1 MVLRYQTLLEDNT
14 MDTKQIQQ
22 TVFNKFSEIFKDTNH
37 FNEKTVIG
45 FMAFTI
51 MFLYSAV
58 DIVTGVMGIT
68 LEIHQ
73 FVYESFMYITLGSF
87 GIAGLEKFSPAGAKR
102 ATEET
107 TVSE

>member
-1 MVLRYQTLLEDNT
+1 
-14 MDTKQIQQ
+14 MDAKQVQQ
-22 TVFNKFSEIFKDTNH
+22 TILSKFSEIFKDTNH

-45 FMAFTI
+45 FMAFAI

-87 GIAGLEKFSPAGAKR
+87 GIAGLEKFSPAGSKR
-102 ATEET
+102 ATDET
-107 TVSE
+107 AASE

>member
-1 MVLRYQTLLEDNT
+1 
-14 MDTKQIQQ
+14 MDAKQVQQ
-22 TVFNKFSEIFKDTNH
+22 TILSKFSEIFKDTNH

-45 FMAFTI
+45 FMAFAI

-102 ATEET
+102 ATDESAHDE
-107 TVSE
+107 

>member
-1 MVLRYQTLLEDNT
+1 
-14 MDTKQIQQ
+14 MDAKQIQQ
-22 TVFNKFSEIFKDTNH
+22 TVFSKFSEIFKDTNH
-37 FNEKTVIG
+37 FNEKTIIG
-45 FMAFTI
+45 FMAFAI

-107 TVSE
+107 VVNEDA

>member
-1 MVLRYQTLLEDNT
+1 
-14 MDTKQIQQ
+14 MDAKQVQQ
-22 TVFNKFSEIFKDTNH
+22 TILSKFSEIFKDTNH

-45 FMAFTI
+45 FMAFAI

-87 GIAGLEKFSPAGAKR
+87 GIAGLEKFSPAGSKR
-102 ATEET
+102 ATDET
-107 TVSE
+107 ASSE

>member
-1 MVLRYQTLLEDNT
+1 
-14 MDTKQIQQ
+14 MDAKKVQQ
-22 TVFNKFSEIFKDTNH
+22 TILSKFSEIFKDTNH

-45 FMAFTI
+45 FMAFAI

-87 GIAGLEKFSPAGAKR
+87 GIAGLEKFSPAGSKR
-102 ATEET
+102 ATDET
-107 TVSE
+107 ASSE

>member
-1 MVLRYQTLLEDNT
+1 
-14 MDTKQIQQ
+14 MDATQVQQ
-22 TVFNKFSEIFKDTNH
+22 TILSKFSEIFKDTNH

-45 FMAFTI
+45 FMAFAI

-102 ATEET
+102 ATDET
-107 TVSE
+107 AASE

>member
-1 MVLRYQTLLEDNT
+1 
-14 MDTKQIQQ
+14 MDAKKVQQ
-22 TVFNKFSEIFKDTNH
+22 TILSKFSEIFKDTNH

-45 FMAFTI
+45 FMAFAI

-102 ATEET
+102 ATDET
-107 TVSE
+107 AASE